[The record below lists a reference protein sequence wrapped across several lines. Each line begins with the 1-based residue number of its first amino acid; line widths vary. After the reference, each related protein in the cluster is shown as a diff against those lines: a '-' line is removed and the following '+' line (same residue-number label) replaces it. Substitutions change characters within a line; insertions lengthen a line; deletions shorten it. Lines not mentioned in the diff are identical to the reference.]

1 MTLARPGGTGYSDAI
16 MDYLPIFIDLH
27 GRRCLV
33 VGGGEVAARKTD
45 LLLAAGAEVHVVSP
59 ALGAAMEALVD
70 AGRIAHRAGEFT
82 ESDLEGAQL
91 VIAASDDARVNAEA
105 AARADARCIPVNVVD
120 DPARCRFIMPAIVDR
135 SPVVAAVSTGGASPV
150 LARLIR
156 GRLEALIPAAFGAL
170 ATVAAEFRAGA
181 KAAIPEPVRRRR
193 FWERVLSG
201 PIAEMVFAGR
211 TDDARAR
218 LASALEDA
226 GAETDAT
233 GEVYL
238 VGAGPGDP
246 DMLTFR
252 ALRLMQQAD
261 VIVHDRLVSQRV
273 LDLARRD
280 APRIYAGKRRSEHA
294 LPQQDINALLV
305 RLAREGKRVLR
316 LKGGDPFIFG
326 RGGEEI
332 ETLAAEGIPFQVVPG
347 ITAAA
352 GCAAYAGIPL
362 THRDHAS
369 SCVFVA
375 GHLKDGAVA
384 LDWESLIQPRQTIV
398 IYMGLVGLPIICREL
413 IERGMPPDTPAALV
427 EHGTTEEQRVLTGTI
442 ATLPE
447 AVAKAA
453 VRAPTLIIIGGVVR
467 LRDKLEWFEGR
478 AGRHPEEGARIWMD
492 NPGSPG

>member
-1 MTLARPGGTGYSDAI
+1 MTLARGGSTGYPHAV
-16 MDYLPIFIDLH
+16 MDYLPIFLDLH
-27 GRRCLV
+27 DRRCLL

-45 LLLAAGAEVHVVSP
+45 LLLQAGADVHVVAP
-59 ALGAAMEALVD
+59 ALGDAMRALAD
-70 AGRIAHRAGEFT
+70 AGRITHRAGGFQ
-82 ESDLEGAQL
+82 ESDLDGAQL
-91 VIAASDDARVNAEA
+91 VIAASDDSAVNADA
-105 AARADARCIPVNVVD
+105 AGLADARGIPVNVVD
-120 DPARCRFIMPAIVDR
+120 DPGLCRFIMPAIVDR
-135 SPVVAAVSTGGASPV
+135 SPVLAAVSTGGASPV

-156 GRLEALIPAAFGAL
+156 GRLEALIPAAFGRL
-170 ATVAAEFRAGA
+170 ASLAAEFREEVQARIA
-181 KAAIPEPVRRRR
+181 EPIRRRQ
-193 FWERVLSG
+193 FWERTLTG

-211 TDDARAR
+211 SDDARESLKAT
-218 LASALEDA
+218 LENDDDP
-226 GAETDAT
+226 GDAT

-261 VIVHDRLVSQRV
+261 VVVHDRLVSRRV
-273 LDLARRD
+273 LDLTRRD
-280 APRIYAGKRRSEHA
+280 APRIYAGKKRADHS
-294 LPQQDINALLV
+294 LPQESINALLV

-352 GCAAYAGIPL
+352 GCAAYTGIPL
-362 THRDHAS
+362 THRDHAH

-384 LDWESLIQPRQTIV
+384 LDWKSLIQPLQTIV

-413 IERGMPPDTPAALV
+413 VEHGMAPETPAALV
-427 EHGTTEEQRVLTGTI
+427 EHGTTENQRVLTATV

-447 AVAKAA
+447 KVTESD

-467 LRDKLEWFEGR
+467 LREKLDWFEGS
-478 AGRHPEEGARIWMD
+478 AGDASSAGPRIWMEQQ
-492 NPGSPG
+492 S